1 MANHYFEKP
10 VAKNI
15 VGAFEINKNQEFYEG
30 FNATMESVESA
41 YDLSPVHDAAQ
52 VLRSSRVSQVY
63 KEGLLEDVFESAIS
77 DDKYLELMPQKL
89 EQLFENSMEEILVEA
104 SNTGQLA
111 PIVGLT
117 LPILKKNYLEM
128 HGKDIVMTEI
138 PDAPIIKHA
147 FERKFVKDRQG
158 NKHYVPEI
166 FYGEGYKEVLKKT
179 IGKEVTDAWKTLPQL
194 DLNVLTESGGSL
206 ETRDSLSAD
215 FHIKAIKVTVGAEEV
230 VLDNLFIQ
238 GEKSNKGA
246 FTYTVTAKDAA
257 GTTTETGLVSGAI
270 NFQTGEVSVSATN
283 AAITAIQFGGHLA
296 NENNIETVE
305 MDREREL
312 MTWEIPD
319 GARINT
325 GLTLERIK
333 DTKALFNLDL
343 TNAMIEDMTDF
354 LTQMEDSTIMSF
366 LDDSLGRWK
375 DRYDLPFGYD
385 LGFTESYEFSAL
397 PPSQIAMPIGQY
409 IEQQLKYNLNR
420 EIDQLKKKL
429 RTNDIMFVVYGNP
442 SAVSLIQD
450 GVKWIIDADTKVGGV
465 TLDYRFGVMYQNQN
479 RIHVISSM
487 KTDESKGLRIVA
499 FPTSSETFTFKH
511 YKYSLNIDN
520 TYRNPFTPLTNN
532 VMATSRYLT
541 KEVLPVQGEF
551 IITDADFG
559 RKTAK
564 RP

>member
-1 MANHYFEKP
+1 MAQYFEKP

-15 VGAFEINKNQEFYEG
+15 VGAFSVDKNQEFFEG
-30 FNATMESVESA
+30 FNHVMENVQSA
-41 YDLSPVHDAAQ
+41 YDLSPIHDAGQ
-52 VLRSSRVSQVY
+52 VLRSQRVSEVY
-63 KEGLLEDVFESAIS
+63 KEGLLEDVMESALV
-77 DDKYLELMPQKL
+77 DDKYQAMMPAKL
-89 EQLFENSMEEILVEA
+89 EQLFENSMEEVLTEA

-128 HGKDIVMTEI
+128 HGKDLVMTEI

-158 NKHYVPEI
+158 KKHYVPEI
-166 FYGEGYKEVLKKT
+166 FYGDGYKEVLKKT
-179 IGKEVTDAWKTLPQL
+179 IGKEVIADFKTLPQL
-194 DLNVLTESGGSL
+194 DFNVLTASGGSL

-257 GTTTETGLVSGAI
+257 GTTTETGMVSGAI

-283 AAITAIQFGGHLA
+283 PAITAIQFGGHLA

-333 DTKALFNLDL
+333 DTRALFNLDL

-366 LDDSLGRWK
+366 LDDSLTRWK

-397 PPSQIAMPIGQY
+397 PPSQIAMPVAQY
-409 IEQQLKYNLNR
+409 IDQQLKYNLNR

-429 RTNDIMFVVYGNP
+429 RTNDIMFVLYGNP

-450 GVKWIIDADTKVGGV
+450 GVKWIIDENTKVGGV

-479 RIHVISSM
+479 RIHVVSSM

-559 RKTAK
+559 RKTAA